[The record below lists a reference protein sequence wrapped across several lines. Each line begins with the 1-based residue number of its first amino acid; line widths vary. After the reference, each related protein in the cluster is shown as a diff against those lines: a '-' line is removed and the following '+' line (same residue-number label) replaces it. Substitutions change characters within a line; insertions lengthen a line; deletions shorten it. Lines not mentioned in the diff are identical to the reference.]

1 MDMLAELAIANAAFK
16 VIKATLSNGGELLS
30 AGKAVS
36 AYFGAEK
43 SIAKQVESGTGN
55 VLEAFQAK
63 EQLRIQEEELKYMLN
78 KQRLQ
83 GYSDFLS
90 FKAQYS
96 RDLKEKEK
104 ELARKKYKR
113 QQAIE
118 ENVTVAL
125 KAMGFVLLI
134 MALVFGGLIY
144 IKKNPNSVSVPVIN
158 SGYHKIER

>member
-1 MDMLAELAIANAAFK
+1 MGMLAELAIANAAFA
-16 VIKATLSNGGELLS
+16 VIKTTLNNGGELLS

-43 SIAKQVESGTGN
+43 EIAKKVENGSGN

-83 GYSDFLS
+83 GYSDFLA

-96 RDLKEKEK
+96 RDIKEAEKEK
-104 ELARKKYKR
+104 ARLKYKR
-113 QQAIE
+113 QKAIE
-118 ENVTVAL
+118 ENLTVAI
-125 KAMGFVLLI
+125 KAFGIIFII
-134 MALVFGGLIY
+134 MAVSFGSFVY
-144 IKKNPNSVSVPVIN
+144 FKNNPSVTSDPRIN
-158 SGYHKIER
+158 SGYHKTVK